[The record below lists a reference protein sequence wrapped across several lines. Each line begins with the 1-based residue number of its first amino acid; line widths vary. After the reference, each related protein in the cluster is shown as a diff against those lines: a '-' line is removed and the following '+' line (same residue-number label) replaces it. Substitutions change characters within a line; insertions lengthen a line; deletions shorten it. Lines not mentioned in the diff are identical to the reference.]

1 MLIFD
6 IIKLCQCFERH
17 LNVLDLPIDE
27 RVPKSS
33 NVGST
38 GSAISGWDPV
48 RGWNEKKNTV
58 LIEHGHVCSRLIV
71 GPCFEPENMTH
82 AKPVHVTLWD
92 LPFCFT

>member
-1 MLIFD
+1 MLEVSHCLSKHCQCRYEMLIFD

-38 GSAISGWDPV
+38 GSAISGRDPV
-48 RGWNEKKNTV
+48 RGWDEK
-58 LIEHGHVCSRLIV
+58 
-71 GPCFEPENMTH
+71 ENCI
-82 AKPVHVTLWD
+82 D
-92 LPFCFT
+92 